1 MSQAGSLQSI
11 DSGIDTVRLSSTY
24 KSSVADITY
33 FVGDDKEKMSRGVS
47 MEETATCQQ
56 PKDMK
61 GLFSRFSDFESVILD
76 QLQSFR
82 KGIERLQ
89 QGQDELKKSV
99 TAEMSQLR
107 KQVKELKVTVTALQQ
122 SSLVSLLNIPNFILS
137 IIQSCSYQYVMHR
150 QKHHPK
156 LTSVWTCN
164 WMWRLQ
170 PQPPD
175 LRKAWRLHQ

>member
-11 DSGIDTVRLSSTY
+11 DSGIDTVRLSSTC
-24 KSSVADITY
+24 KSSVADIPY
-33 FVGDDKEKMSRGVS
+33 FAGDDKEKMSRGVS

-61 GLFSRFSDFESVILD
+61 GLFSWFSDFESVILD

-122 SSLVSLLNIPNFILS
+122 SSLVSLLNIPKFYQLFKVVPINMSCIDKNT
-137 IIQSCSYQYVMHR
+137 IQNSHQSGHATGCGDYSH
-150 QKHHPK
+150 
-156 LTSVWTCN
+156 N
-164 WMWRLQ
+164 LQ
-170 PQPPD
+170 I
-175 LRKAWRLHQ
+175 